1 MNCRTKDN
9 VVTTC
14 LPAEK
19 RGSFR
24 DGDRQDS
31 QQLVILE
38 RVHQTRRRHD
48 YLLRDEPVASAPRF
62 STPESV
68 RYSNTIGVKFRHL
81 KEQHEEMRTYDRG
94 T

>member
-1 MNCRTKDN
+1 M
-9 VVTTC
+9 VTTC

-19 RGSFR
+19 QGSFR

-31 QQLVILE
+31 QQLMILE
-38 RVHQTRRRHD
+38 RVHQTRRRYDH
-48 YLLRDEPVASAPRF
+48 LLHDEPVASAPRF

-68 RYSNTIGVKFRHL
+68 RYSDTIGVEFRHL
-81 KEQHEEMRTYDRG
+81 KEQHEETRTYDGG